1 MAQCLYLD
9 ILAMA
14 LSLSLLPGDAA
25 TDPIPD
31 SSEPISRPSLAPG
44 KEHFRYLKVAIRK

>member
-1 MAQCLYLD
+1 MSQCLYSD

-14 LSLSLLPGDAA
+14 LSLSLVLGDTVA
-25 TDPIPD
+25 DPIPD
-31 SSEPISRPSLAPG
+31 SSAPISWPSLAPG